1 MRGLPANLV
10 VRGIVALAA
19 VLVVAP
25 VVSVAGRFDPCCV
38 RCKKVRV
45 RCCCPTFCPAPM
57 PVMAPQVTVQP
68 QYRPQ
73 TTVTHRQVTET
84 QYRTETYNEQV
95 PVTTYENVT
104 VDEGAYQQVWVPKVV
119 TRQVARTTVQNRMAT
134 RTVPVQVTRTIPE
147 YTTTYVPAG
156 TTITTA
162 PAAPGA
168 YITGAPQ
175 PTPIAMPV
183 SATPVSQPGILE
195 PTPATQPAPNS
206 RLVPMPTDAGQATPI
221 LPRSGSS
228 TNGNTSIQPRS
239 ARSGMFQA
247 PPSAAMVWRSQMSA
261 PQ

>member
-25 VVSVAGRFDPCCV
+25 VVSMAGRFDPCCV

-84 QYRTETYNEQV
+84 QYRTEMVTEQV

-104 VDEGAYQQVWVPKVV
+104 VDEGGYQQVWVPKVV
-119 TRQVARTTVQNRMAT
+119 TKQVARTTVQNRMST
-134 RTVPVQVTRTIPE
+134 RTVPVQVTRTVPE
-147 YTTTYVPAG
+147 YTTTYVPVG

-162 PAAPGA
+162 PAGTF
-168 YITGAPQ
+168 ITGGPQ
-175 PTPIAMPV
+175 PTPVATPV
-183 SATPVSQPGILE
+183 SATPVSQPGLVE
-195 PTPATQPAPNS
+195 PVPTTQPAPNS

-221 LPRSGSS
+221 VPRSGSS
-228 TNGNTSIQPRS
+228 TNGIVPNQSRS
-239 ARSGMFQA
+239 AKSGLFQA
-247 PPSAAMVWRSQMSA
+247 PPSAAMVWRSQMNA